1 MYFLQLG
8 LLLTTKFTGSERKNK
23 TTATPLE
30 LCDDGWVVG
39 WLIACSTHLL
49 DALLVSMQLWL

>member
-1 MYFLQLG
+1 
-8 LLLTTKFTGSERKNK
+8 
-23 TTATPLE
+23 

-39 WLIACSTHLL
+39 WLIACSTRVL